1 MPEKLILSYGLS
13 EESLYNGTKLDVYY
27 CEKNDSPSEKIIIFC
42 IFHIQTTSQQ
52 TLEFSPRLIKVGYF
66 VVFGYWSKTRQITLE
81 FGFT

>member
-1 MPEKLILSYGLS
+1 MPQKLILYSYGLS
-13 EESLYNGTKLDVYY
+13 EESLYNGTKLDVFY
-27 CEKNDSPSEKIIIFC
+27 CEKKDSPSEKIFC
-42 IFHIQTTSQQ
+42 MLHIQTTSQQ

>member
-1 MPEKLILSYGLS
+1 MDYL
-13 EESLYNGTKLDVYY
+13 
-27 CEKNDSPSEKIIIFC
+27 KNRYIMEQNWMSITVKKKDSPSEKIIVFC
-42 IFHIQTTSQQ
+42 IFHIQATSQQ

>member
-1 MPEKLILSYGLS
+1 MAYP
-13 EESLYNGTKLDVYY
+13 
-27 CEKNDSPSEKIIIFC
+27 KNHYIMEQNWMSFTVKKKDSPSEKIFC
-42 IFHIQTTSQQ
+42 MLHIQTTSQQ